1 MPSAT
6 SSSTSQLTV
15 ANIRAH
21 RRLESVDFNI
31 KSVPLDRLMRFLSN
45 GRRVSAAAS
54 ANTPRA
60 SNQSLRVA
68 PTAAGEDAAPRSS
81 AYTGV
86 SERYRLDLVEN
97 GIPAQLSGF
106 SHGRFDLWGSPE
118 MVHTRGPRLNLSL
131 LTAIG
136 MDDTDGATIS
146 IPTVLSDKQLT
157 DYLNGVRS
165 AILQLHIDYIADRVH
180 TMNITCEYTI
190 TS

>member
-1 MPSAT
+1 MPSVT
-6 SSSTSQLTV
+6 SSPATQLTV

-21 RRLESVDFNI
+21 RRLDSVDFNI
-31 KSVPLDRLMRFLSN
+31 KSVPLDRLMRFLSS
-45 GRRVSAAAS
+45 GRRISVSAS
-54 ANTPRA
+54 TTRI
-60 SNQSLRVA
+60 SNQALRVA
-68 PTAAGEDAAPRSS
+68 ATATGEEPVRPT

-97 GIPAQLSGF
+97 GIPTQLSGF

-131 LTAIG
+131 LTAVG
-136 MDDTDGATIS
+136 MDDTEGATIS